1 MAAVFA
7 CIRMQ
12 ENSKIRNDLIKSYN
26 QCLNDVKQAQK
37 GSFWSGKKNEQ
48 QQVIDKWECD

>member
-12 ENSKIRNDLIKSYN
+12 ENSKVRNDLIKSYN
-26 QCLNDVKQAQK
+26 QCLKDVRKAQEAQK
-37 GSFWSGKKNEQ
+37 K
-48 QQVIDKWECD
+48 